1 MLIQSMAAAAALL
14 AFAGCETNSHD
25 QRSEGRAMD
34 DKAISENVREELKRE
49 PVYKFDSVDA
59 KTFGGV
65 VQLSGFVDTEGQ
77 KRRAAEIAQQVE
89 GVHQVVNGIA
99 LKPQP
104 MTPTSSTNEGQPR
117 IYSE

>member
-1 MLIQSMAAAAALL
+1 MRNLKRQMLIQSRAAAAALL

-25 QRSEGRAMD
+25 QRSAGRAMD

-77 KRRAAEIAQQVE
+77 KRRAAEIATQVE
-89 GVHQVVNGIA
+89 GVHQV
-99 LKPQP
+99 
-104 MTPTSSTNEGQPR
+104 
-117 IYSE
+117 